1 MKVEILRSKA
11 TELLFR
17 VKKREK
23 ERKAEKNKERN
34 LDRRMQIHFSGSPL
48 ISITN

>member
-17 VKKREK
+17 VKKGRKK
-23 ERKAEKNKERN
+23 ERQKRIKKEI
-34 LDRRMQIHFSGSPL
+34 QIEECKFIFQVL
-48 ISITN
+48 L